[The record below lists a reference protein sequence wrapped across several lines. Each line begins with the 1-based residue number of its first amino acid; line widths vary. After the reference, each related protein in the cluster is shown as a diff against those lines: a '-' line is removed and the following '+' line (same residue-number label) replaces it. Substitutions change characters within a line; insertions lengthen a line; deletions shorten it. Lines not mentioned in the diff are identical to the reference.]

1 MEIILFQKG
10 MHKLS
15 PWVGWRR
22 KQILLNFY
30 SKINISKKER
40 KQMNHYVLKRMIQLI
55 PILDSF
61 LTISLTMSAE
71 PLKDMFLLKMFLL
84 DII

>member
-1 MEIILFQKG
+1 MEIISFQKG

-30 SKINISKKER
+30 SKINEER
-40 KQMNHYVLKRMIQLI
+40 TKTDESLCVEKNDTTDSDFVCHHI
-55 PILDSF
+55 SF
-61 LTISLTMSAE
+61 LWDDADCR
-71 PLKDMFLLKMFLL
+71 K
-84 DII
+84 